1 MQITKDEMK
10 LQEFSKKS
18 FFQSH
23 LFENAEKDAVG
34 NYHFIKQGN
43 GEKIQIIFK
52 ISPVAVMIGKEV
64 DGKYIPSIFG
74 NEEKVKEAF
83 LNKDG
88 KTVGILRKD
97 KDSWYVDKLNTNE
110 NLCGE
115 ILTFDAY
122 CNCDDEKIYASDLD
136 EITALTLARFVLGH
150 TQCADKTIDFTVWNS
165 SLSGKSGL
173 ISALNRSNADHILYI
188 SHAKDDD
195 FSKESGAAFV
205 AKDGNYV
212 MGVESRTSL
221 LEVMDEDCLCNLF
234 VGKVDDSL
242 EQLELHAVNKN
253 VFGIYIPVSHYG
265 KCIEEIRRS
274 DMKKTQDLLL
284 KYIATL

>member
-1 MQITKDEMK
+1 MIKDEIK

-18 FFQSH
+18 FFQSR

-34 NYHFIKQGN
+34 NYHFTKHGN

-74 NEEKVKEAF
+74 NEERVMEAF

-88 KTVGILRKD
+88 KTVGVLRKD
-97 KDSWYVDKLNTNE
+97 KESWYVDKLNTKQ

-115 ILTFDAY
+115 VLTFDAY
-122 CNCDDEKIYASDLD
+122 CNYDNEKICATDLD
-136 EITALTLARFVLGH
+136 EITALTLAQFVLNH
-150 TQCADKTIDFTVWNS
+150 EQCADKTIDFTVWNS

-173 ISALNRSNADHILYI
+173 VSAMNHSNADHLLYL
-188 SHAKDDD
+188 SNAKDDD
-195 FSKESGAAFV
+195 FSKNSGPAFV
-205 AKDGNYV
+205 AKDGSYV
-212 MGVESRTSL
+212 MSLESRTRL
-221 LEVMDEDCLCNLF
+221 TGVVGGENPCDFF

-242 EQLELHAVNKN
+242 EQLELHALNKN
-253 VFGIYIPVSHYG
+253 VFGIYIPISHFG
-265 KCIEEIRRS
+265 KCIEEIRRE
-274 DMKKTQDLLL
+274 DLKKTQDLLL
-284 KYIATL
+284 KYITTL